1 MSSGSLLLRPF
12 RVGWVPLLSLLATCA
27 RQSTPPPAP
36 EHAAAPDTVPRADTG
51 AAVISPELPAVPLV
65 KGPLALRIVY
75 PSPEA
80 LVFARDS
87 SFLFG
92 TAGTGEAKLAINGY
106 PVRVWPNGAWL
117 AWIPLPRDSV
127 MQFRIE
133 GRSPTDSAV
142 LMYAV
147 RRGGWSRRPEGLWVD
162 SNSLSP
168 AGKMWWPRGEYLTL
182 TARASEGAQVRLRLA
197 DGTVVPLVPQAQAQ
211 EIAPGIRAFDRD
223 TNNLRTPVRWDR
235 YVGVLRGR
243 TLGPDPGPILPLP
256 LPLPPVLA
264 FPADPPV
271 SAGGS
276 TVRCATTRPCI
287 PSLADS
293 LPPDSGWAVLEAIQG
308 ADTVRARWPL
318 RLALLDTLPLMA
330 ELVDDTTRPGVPDS
344 VTVGRAL
351 PGGTYHWFFPTGTRA
366 PVGGRYNGD
375 LRLRLSPTS
384 EAWVATAEARPA
396 PGAAAAA
403 VAGSVTL
410 TPKADRVTLR
420 VPLSRRVPFRV
431 TETERTLTLR
441 LYHAVG
447 DVNWMQYGR
456 GDSLV
461 LGMRWP
467 QEAAE
472 ELTLTL
478 DLSRPL
484 WGYQARWSGGD
495 LLLDLRRPPALD
507 EGDPLAGRFIAV
519 DPGHPPGGATG
530 PTGLREAEA
539 NLAVALELRRLLQ
552 EGGAR
557 VLMTRTRDSI
567 VELGP
572 RLKLSEAANADLLI
586 SVHNNALPDGVNPFT
601 NHGTSVYY
609 NQPRSIPLARE
620 IQTALVHRLGLRDL
634 GVGRGDLAM
643 VRGTWM
649 PSVLTEGM
657 FMILPEQEA
666 ALRTRE
672 GQHLYALGIYEGV
685 RRFLRDRARRE

>member
-1 MSSGSLLLRPF
+1 MSSAPRPLYPF
-12 RVGWVPLLSLLATCA
+12 PLGWVPLLFLLATCT

-36 EHAAAPDTVPRADTG
+36 EHAAAPDTVTRTDAAGTAAA
-51 AAVISPELPAVPLV
+51 AAVSPELPAVPLV
-65 KGPLALRIVY
+65 KGALALRVIY

-92 TAGTGEAKLAINGY
+92 TTGTGEAKLAINGY

-133 GRSPTDSAV
+133 GSSPTDSAV

-162 SNSLSP
+162 SSTFSP

-182 TARASEGAQVRLRLA
+182 TARASEGAEVRLRLA
-197 DGTVVPLVPQAQAQ
+197 DGSVVPLVPQAQAQ
-211 EIAPGIRAFDRD
+211 EIPPGIRAFDRD
-223 TNNLRTPVRWDR
+223 TNNLRTPLRWDR

-256 LPLPPVLA
+256 LPPVLA
-264 FPADPPV
+264 FPTDPPL
-271 SAGGS
+271 SAGGT
-276 TVRCATTRPCI
+276 TVSCATTRPCI

-293 LPPDSGWAVLEAIQG
+293 MPPDSGWAVLETIKD

-318 RLALLDTLPLMA
+318 QLALTDTLPLMA
-330 ELVDDTTRPGVPDS
+330 ELVDDTTRPGIPDGL
-344 VTVGRAL
+344 TVGRAM

-366 PVGGRYNGD
+366 PVAGRLNGD
-375 LRLRLSPTS
+375 LRLRLSPTAES
-384 EAWVATAEARPA
+384 WVAAAEARPV
-396 PGAAAAA
+396 PGGAAAA

-410 TPKADRVTLR
+410 TPKPDRVTLR

-431 TETERTLTLR
+431 SETDRTLTLR

-461 LGMRWP
+461 LGMRWA

-484 WGYQARWSGGD
+484 WGYQARWSG
-495 LLLDLRRPPALD
+495 
-507 EGDPLAGRFIAV
+507 
-519 DPGHPPGGATG
+519 
-530 PTGLREAEA
+530 
-539 NLAVALELRRLLQ
+539 
-552 EGGAR
+552 
-557 VLMTRTRDSI
+557 
-567 VELGP
+567 
-572 RLKLSEAANADLLI
+572 
-586 SVHNNALPDGVNPFT
+586 
-601 NHGTSVYY
+601 
-609 NQPRSIPLARE
+609 
-620 IQTALVHRLGLRDL
+620 
-634 GVGRGDLAM
+634 
-643 VRGTWM
+643 
-649 PSVLTEGM
+649 
-657 FMILPEQEA
+657 
-666 ALRTRE
+666 
-672 GQHLYALGIYEGV
+672 
-685 RRFLRDRARRE
+685 